1 MSITTV
7 RPLSF
12 FLSLAALLVVALLL
26 PHFANRGIIFL
37 AGIVAI
43 NIVFGIAFNFAFA
56 KAGVLSFGHAMF
68 FAVGAYATGYM
79 TINQDWMPFLLI
91 LLVAVAAGA
100 LLAIVTALLALRRA
114 GGVSFAVITLALGA
128 LIHVIIMKTTV
139 LGRND
144 GLAGI
149 ARPPLDLGVVSIPLG
164 VGDNYY
170 YFLIVTCALAVLL
183 MWVLWSNRFGRSL
196 QAVKSDPARADFLG
210 IDVNAKRL
218 QAFTISGT
226 MAALSGAL
234 FAPWAQIVSPEVAL
248 WTQST
253 MPVLFALLGGS
264 AFFLGP
270 AVGAILFGFLDYGTR
285 TMVGVSDLLVG
296 GLLLAVVLAVPG
308 GILGMLSTLWNRF
321 GGRRNNGATPVATS
335 EVHP

>member
-1 MSITTV
+1 MNITSV
-7 RPLSF
+7 RPLGF
-12 FLSLAALLVVALLL
+12 FVSLAVLLAVAFAL
-26 PHFANRGIIFL
+26 PQFANRGVVFL
-37 AGIVAI
+37 AGVVAT

-68 FAVGAYATGYM
+68 FAVGAYATAYL
-79 TINQDWMPFLLI
+79 ILNHSWMPFLLV
-91 LLVAVAAGA
+91 LAFALGCGA
-100 LLAIVTALLALRRA
+100 LLAAVTALLALRRA

-128 LIHVIIMKTTV
+128 LVHVLITKTTA

-144 GLAGI
+144 GLAGV
-149 ARPPLDLGVVSIPLG
+149 ARPSLDFGVFSVPLA

-170 YFLIVTCALAVLL
+170 YFLVVTCALAVVL

-196 QAVKSDPARADFLG
+196 QTVKSDPARAGFLG
-210 IDVNAKRL
+210 VDVDAKRL
-218 QAFTISGT
+218 KAFVISGT
-226 MAALSGAL
+226 MAALAGAL

-264 AFFLGP
+264 AYYLGP

-285 TMVGVSDLLVG
+285 TLVGVSDLMVG

-308 GILGMLSTLWNRF
+308 GILGMLAALWTRVAA
-321 GGRRNNGATPVATS
+321 RREAAARPVEAQS
-335 EVHP
+335 

>member
-7 RPLSF
+7 RPLGLF
-12 FLSLAALLVVALLL
+12 VSLVTLLIIAFALPMFV
-26 PHFANRGIIFL
+26 NRGVVFL
-37 AGIVAI
+37 AGVVAT

-68 FAVGAYATGYM
+68 FAVGAYATAYL
-79 TINQDWMPFLLI
+79 ILNHSWLPFLLI
-91 LLVAVAAGA
+91 LLIAVACGA
-100 LLAIVTALLALRRA
+100 LLAVVTALLALRRA

-128 LIHVIIMKTTV
+128 LVHVLITKMTF

-144 GLAGI
+144 GLAGV
-149 ARPPLDLGVVSIPLG
+149 ARPPLNFGIFSVPLA

-170 YFLIVTCALAVLL
+170 YFMVITCALAVVI

-196 QAVKSDPARADFLG
+196 QAVKSDPARAGFLG

-218 QAFTISGT
+218 QAFVISGT
-226 MAALSGAL
+226 MAALAGAL
-234 FAPWAQIVSPEVAL
+234 FAPWAQIVSPEVAI

-264 AFFLGP
+264 AFYLGP

-285 TMVGVSDLLVG
+285 TMVGVSDLMVG

-308 GILGMLSTLWNRF
+308 GILGMLSALWTRF
-321 GGRRNNGATPVATS
+321 GAKREKTPAELS
-335 EVHP
+335 EVRP